1 MAVNNL
7 SDSRINARS
16 PYYIEAGREAPEV
29 VTIPDP
35 VEDNTPPTVT
45 ISATNINPFLGD
57 TVTLTANATD
67 SDGTIAS
74 YLWGGTSTPLTTQSI
89 DITNTDTVESQTY
102 YVVVTDDDGDTAN
115 AQITINWQEEPEILQ
130 RLTSEVQ
137 CGDIVN
143 EANFVGEREYTLDIG
158 DKIGNVDVTFLTPNS
173 GVNSIP
179 VNFTATWDSTT
190 ETTGY
195 IGDSIYDN
203 DLATGGVQSGD
214 INTSATQGTTNKGT
228 GTSLTINKTA
238 ATPETISLRAFSV
251 LGNDS
256 YKFRLDCPDVLA
268 TPTKF
273 VTLESTCDGGT
284 ARFTYTDVNGVTQE
298 VVIED
303 GDPPVVVSAQPNTA
317 VVSECTGTVTEGGDS
332 FELGTPDQD
341 VDTTLEINIILD
353 GSGYHNTTGRYIQE
367 MADGLLESK
376 LLPFYGNDT
385 AEYQKRVRVVTS
397 YELYAEQ
404 NNLGSSGNVSMDQG
418 EGFLKIL
425 TDIEKRNTDTTK
437 IVNLYFLDEVES
449 VYMTY
454 GQTIYSQILAGGTTE
469 IKRVT
474 STFDTHLANY
484 KTHLDSINYGEEL
497 TTIFHTPHQGTP
509 KDWFVNLVNGTGT
522 TSPNQFGNF
531 DKGFEGSRGLSDR
544 ASEIKLVSDVREG
557 VRYSDEPNYYYN
569 LILQALKDYG
579 YRI

>member
-115 AQITINWQEEPEILQ
+115 AQITINWQEEPQITYPTLS
-130 RLTSEVQ
+130 TVQ

-143 EANFVGEREYTLDIG
+143 EANFVGEREYTLDVG
-158 DKIGNVDVTFLTPNS
+158 DKIGNINVTFLTPSN

-203 DLATGGVQSGD
+203 DLTTAGVQSGD

-228 GTSLTINKTA
+228 GTTLSISKTA
-238 ATPETISLRAFSV
+238 ATPETISLKAFSV

-256 YKFRLDCPDVLA
+256 YKFRLDCPDVLR
-268 TPTKF
+268 TRTKF
-273 VTLESTCDGGT
+273 VTLESTCTGGT

-303 GDPPVVVSAQPNTA
+303 GGQPVVVSAQPDTA
-317 VVSECTGTVTEGGDS
+317 VVSQCTGTVTEGGDS
-332 FELGTPDQD
+332 FELGTPDKD
-341 VDTTLEINIILD
+341 VNDTLEINIILD
-353 GSGYHNTTGRYIQE
+353 GSGFHSTSGGDILAMTNGILRKNLI
-367 MADGLLESK
+367 K
-376 LLPFYGNDT
+376 FYSDNV
-385 AEYQKRVRVVTS
+385 AEYEKRVRVVTS
-397 YELYAEQ
+397 AELYSEQ
-404 NNLGSSGNVSMDQG
+404 NSVGLGSVSENQN

-425 TDIEKRNTDTTK
+425 SDIEKRNSDTTR
-437 IVNLYFLDEVES
+437 IVNLYFLDEVNP
-449 VYMTY
+449 VYNTY
-454 GQTIYSQILAGGTTE
+454 GKTVYSEVLAGGTNE
-469 IKRVT
+469 LARVT
-474 STFDTHLANY
+474 STYTSDLASY
-484 KTHLDSINYGEEL
+484 KTHLDTLDYGDQL
-497 TTIFHTPHQGTP
+497 TTLFQVDNVGTP
-509 KDWFVNLVNGTGT
+509 ADWFKNVINGTGT
-522 TSPNQFGNF
+522 TSPNEFGNYN
-531 DKGFEGSRGLSDR
+531 KGFEGARGLSDR
-544 ASEIKLVSDVREG
+544 ASEISLVSNIRQG
-557 VRYSDEPNYYYN
+557 VSYQTEPNYYYD
-569 LILQALKDYG
+569 LVIQALRDYG
-579 YRI
+579 YKI